1 MLVARFSSASRRVQI
16 QRVAT
21 TGIITEHNRFGVLS
35 QCAAFGEP
43 VLLRLWLDGAVTE
56 LASYIEL
63 TFLHHRIIASA
74 SDGHTDVEP
83 LLFLLL
89 SKSARYELTNA
100 NVSVGALTGY
110 PTFEQVYA
118 QSEASLS
125 SLIELASRVGG
136 LSAQLYVQR
145 EVFYSKQSD
154 LSEDAR
160 RIVPLVNGYRT
171 VGAILNESEL
181 LLEYTLL
188 ALEELRSKGVV
199 SFQEENGPTSL
210 PVPEPTT
217 STYGQRSSASLARRD
232 SLGVMIDEIVVE
244 DRGSLA
250 PRGPSVVPSFLS
262 KPSDAFATQQAGEIT
277 RDTFVE
283 ELTDEQRRAATPAS
297 LSVPTPV
304 PAPVSFSAPAPA
316 PVSFSAPAP
325 AQVSVPAPAP
335 APVSVPAPAPAP
347 MSVPV
352 PAPQIVDN
360 GLDDLDFELQAA
372 GLNSGRN
379 LMLGGLAAIFI
390 IFTFV
395 IFSKSNEPQAP
406 TTVAVAPPPPPPKPV
421 IVKPV
426 EEPPKPVVKK
436 RRRYSLANPPP
447 IAGPDAD
454 KRLREAEQRL
464 NRGELE
470 SAATLL
476 KELRVRM
483 GKNSSVWVLSG
494 MLADAQEDSELAMKY
509 TRRAIKIN
517 SKDYRAWVLK
527 GVLEQTDE
535 DVISAADSYK
545 KALNLEPGHSMS
557 PELRVVLKGLE
568 S

>member
-1 MLVARFSSASRRVQI
+1 MLVVCFSSASRHVQI

-21 TGIITEHNRFGVLS
+21 TGLITEHNRFVVLS

-100 NVSVGALTGY
+100 NVSVGSLTDY

-145 EVFYSKQSD
+145 EVLFSRQSD

-199 SFQEENGPTSL
+199 SFQEQNSPTNL

-217 STYGQRSSASLARRD
+217 STYGQRPSVGLARRD
-232 SLGVMIDEIVVE
+232 SLGVMIDDIVVD
-244 DRGSLA
+244 DRRSLA

-262 KPSDAFATQQAGEIT
+262 KPSDAFATQHPGEIT

-283 ELTDEQRRAATPAS
+283 ELTDEQHRAATPAT
-297 LSVPTPV
+297 LSAPT
-304 PAPVSFSAPAPA
+304 PAPA
-316 PVSFSAPAP
+316 PVS
-325 AQVSVPAPAP
+325 VSAPAP
-335 APVSVPAPAPAP
+335 APVSVPAPAQAS
-347 MSVPV
+347 MSVPA
-352 PAPQIVDN
+352 PAPQIN
-360 GLDDLDFELQAA
+360 NSGADDFDFELQAA

-379 LMLGGLAAIFI
+379 FMLGGLAVIIFI
-390 IFTFV
+390 VAFV
-395 IFSKSNEPQAP
+395 ILSKSSEPQAP

-421 IVKPV
+421 VVKPV
-426 EEPPKPVVKK
+426 QEPAKPVVKK

-454 KRLREAEQRL
+454 ERLREAEQRL
-464 NRGELE
+464 NRGELDN
-470 SAATLL
+470 AAALL

-509 TRRAIKIN
+509 TRRAIRIN

-535 DVISAADSYK
+535 DVVSAVESYK

>member
-1 MLVARFSSASRRVQI
+1 M
-16 QRVAT
+16 AT
-21 TGIITEHNRFGVLS
+21 TGIITEHNRFVVLS

-100 NVSVGALTGY
+100 EVSVGALSGY

-136 LSAQLYVQR
+136 LSTQLYVQR
-145 EVFYSKQSD
+145 EILYSRQSE

-171 VGAILNESEL
+171 VGAILNASEL

-199 SFQEENGPTSL
+199 SFQEEDVSTSL

-217 STYGQRSSASLARRD
+217 STYGQRPSASLSRRD

-244 DRGSLA
+244 DRASLA
-250 PRGPSVVPSFLS
+250 PRGPSIVPSFLS
-262 KPSDAFATQQAGEIT
+262 KPPDAFASQQAGEIT

-283 ELTDEQRRAATPAS
+283 ELTDEQRRAATPAT
-297 LSVPTPV
+297 LSVPTPA

-325 AQVSVPAPAP
+325 APVSVPAPAP
-335 APVSVPAPAPAP
+335 APVSVPAPAP
-347 MSVPV
+347 
-352 PAPQIVDN
+352 QIKN
-360 GLDDLDFELQAA
+360 NEMDDLDFELQAA

-379 LMLGGLAAIFI
+379 LMLGGLAVLFI

-426 EEPPKPVVKK
+426 EETPKPAVKK

-454 KRLREAEQRL
+454 ERLREAEQRL

-470 SAATLL
+470 SADTLL

-535 DVISAADSYK
+535 DVVSAVDSYK

>member
-1 MLVARFSSASRRVQI
+1 M
-16 QRVAT
+16 AT
-21 TGIITEHNRFGVLS
+21 TGLITEHNRFVVLS

-100 NVSVGALTGY
+100 NVSVGSLTDY

-145 EVFYSKQSD
+145 EVLFSRQSD

-199 SFQEENGPTSL
+199 SFQEQNSPTNL

-217 STYGQRSSASLARRD
+217 STYGQRPSVGLARRD
-232 SLGVMIDEIVVE
+232 SLGVMIDDIVVD
-244 DRGSLA
+244 DRRSLA

-262 KPSDAFATQQAGEIT
+262 KPSDAFATQHPGEIT

-283 ELTDEQRRAATPAS
+283 ELTDEQHRAATPAT
-297 LSVPTPV
+297 LSAPTPA
-304 PAPVSFSAPAPA
+304 PAPVSVSAPAPA
-316 PVSFSAPAP
+316 PVSVSAPAP
-325 AQVSVPAPAP
+325 APVSVSVPAPAPVSVSAPAP
-335 APVSVPAPAPAP
+335 APVSVPAPAQAS
-347 MSVPV
+347 MSVPA
-352 PAPQIVDN
+352 PAPQIN
-360 GLDDLDFELQAA
+360 NSGADDFDFELQAA

-379 LMLGGLAAIFI
+379 FMLGGLAVIIFI
-390 IFTFV
+390 VAFV
-395 IFSKSNEPQAP
+395 ILSKSSEPQAP

-421 IVKPV
+421 VVKPV
-426 EEPPKPVVKK
+426 QEPAKPVVKK

-454 KRLREAEQRL
+454 ERLREAEQRL
-464 NRGELE
+464 NRGELDN
-470 SAATLL
+470 AAALL

-509 TRRAIKIN
+509 TRRAIRIN

-535 DVISAADSYK
+535 DVVSAVESYK